1 MTHRPKID
9 VDSERLKL
17 QAAGLG
23 ATLVDAA
30 GVARLGALDAAAKA
44 SGAAGH
50 AKEWTTPKIE
60 ALAEWLTPRVEHLY
74 RESLKATA
82 PQVEKAALKATPAID
97 TAHEKLVSE
106 LIPKVVAAVNEA
118 AVRAGA
124 QVEAATTAAAVATG
138 KQSKKAAKAAKAAA
152 ALAAKEAAKA
162 EKKGS
167 AGKRFFLVALLLG
180 GGAAAFAW
188 LRSRSTTDPW
198 AEPWEPGDSTTAESL
213 RTRAQAAGGDAA
225 DAVGEAAGSA
235 VAKGREATK
244 KAAERVSAVTDD
256 LSEKVQEARGAAGE
270 TARKV
275 TRRSPS
281 KTPDQTKP
289 TEGLQTDVPA
299 TTEGLPAETATNG
312 AAPDPVE
319 ARPEDERGT
328 SGS

>member
-1 MTHRPKID
+1 MTSRPKID
-9 VDSERLKL
+9 VDTERLKV

-30 GVARLGALDAAAKA
+30 GVAKVGALDAAAKA
-44 SGAAGH
+44 SDAAGH
-50 AKEWTTPKIE
+50 AKEWTTPKID

-74 RESLKATA
+74 RESIKATA
-82 PQVEKAALKATPAID
+82 PQVERAALRATPAID
-97 TAHEKLVSE
+97 TAHDKLVDE

-118 AVRAGA
+118 AVKAG
-124 QVEAATTAAAVATG
+124 AATTVAATVAG
-138 KQSKKAAKAAKAAA
+138 KQSRKAAKAAKLAAA
-152 ALAAKEAAKA
+152 RAAKDAAKA

-167 AGKRFFLVALLLG
+167 GGKKFLLVAGLLG
-180 GGAAAFAW
+180 AGAAAFAW
-188 LRSRSTTDPW
+188 ARSRSTTDPW

-213 RTRAQAAGGDAA
+213 RTRAQAATGDAA

-235 VAKGREATK
+235 VARSREASK
-244 KAAERVSAVTDD
+244 KAADRVSAATED
-256 LSEKVQEARGAAGE
+256 LSGRVQEARDAAEE

-275 TRRSPS
+275 TRRSAA

-299 TTEGLPAETATNG
+299 TTEGLPAETATTG
-312 AAPDPVE
+312 DVPDPVVE
-319 ARPEDERGT
+319 QRPRDERGT